1 MLEERPMKKLTGHTR
16 KDEKGFTLIELVV
29 VIAILGVMAAIAVPM
44 VNNFLSSSK
53 EQAYI
58 ADRETIQAAVSG
70 YYSSPGNER
79 FEGRRQYPIIGA
91 NKTGALVNPDG
102 NGSPDEITAPI
113 EGNPLQGTKGGTPT
127 WFDTDTADGVRDL
140 ATENILNDADTAFDA
155 VGWHVVIE
163 TKGETDYLVDTRD
176 YFIDFDR
183 LVTIGLLEKVP
194 GSVSP
199 DNTGDSTTPG
209 SYSWYVDQNGR
220 VQSLLFFYPV
230 SANPEDTGYQEV
242 YP

>member
-1 MLEERPMKKLTGHTR
+1 MKKLTEHTR
-16 KDEKGFTLIELVV
+16 KGQKGFTLIELVV

-44 VNNFLSSSK
+44 VNNFLTSSK
-53 EQAYI
+53 QQAYI

-91 NKTGALVNPDG
+91 SKTDPAELLKVGDSNPD
-102 NGSPDEITAPI
+102 PYEIG
-113 EGNPLQGTKGGTPT
+113 GNPLQGTKGGTPK
-127 WFDTDTADGVRDL
+127 WLDDVNNVNGVRD
-140 ATENILNDADTAFDA
+140 TNENLLNDVAGAA
-155 VGWHVVIE
+155 EQGWHVVIE
-163 TKGETDYLVDTRD
+163 IKGSINYLVDTQD
-176 YFIDFDR
+176 YFIDFTE
-183 LVTIGLLEKVP
+183 LVHAGLLERLP

-199 DNTGDSTTPG
+199 DNTGGSDTG
-209 SYSWYVDQNGR
+209 SYSWFVDVNGR

-230 SANPEDTGYQEV
+230 SANPVDIGYQDV